1 MPKVLV
7 TPRSFAQYDNAPYEA
22 MQNAGITPIKNP
34 IGGILIK
41 EQMIAHIKEAAGIIV
56 GVDPLD
62 ADVLR
67 SAPNLKVVSK
77 YGVGTDNI
85 DLEYCKHQDIDVN
98 ITVNANSEAVADY
111 AFALILAVARKIP
124 EIDKACR
131 QGDWGKKM
139 SVDVFGKKIG
149 ILGLGAIGRGMVARA
164 KGFNMEIC
172 GYDTYRDDIYINNN
186 NIRFL
191 PPEAIIKEC
200 DFISLHLPLSPQT
213 KHIINAAKLQTA
225 KKNLIIIN
233 TARGALINEADLYSA
248 LKSGSILGAG
258 IDVFESE
265 PARDSK
271 LLELE
276 NVVLGS
282 HCAAST
288 LGAVENMSRMAAEN
302 IIKAF
307 QKRGII

>member
-7 TPRSFAQYDNAPYEA
+7 TPRSFAQYSNTAYEN
-22 MQNAGITPIKNP
+22 MQKAGITIIKNP
-34 IGGILIK
+34 VGGILSK
-41 EQMIAHIKEAAGIIV
+41 EQMIEHIKEVEGIII

-67 SAPNLKVVSK
+67 SAPGLKAVSK

-85 DLEYCKHQDIDVN
+85 DIEYCKSHDIEVS
-98 ITVNANSEAVADY
+98 ITLNANSDAVADY
-111 AFALILAVARKIP
+111 AFALMLAVARKIP

-139 SVDVFGKKIG
+139 SVDVFGKKLG
-149 ILGLGAIGRGMVARA
+149 IFGLGAIGRGMVARA
-164 KGFNMEIC
+164 KGFNMEIY
-172 GYDTYRDDIYINNN
+172 GYDAYRDDIYINEN
-186 NIRFL
+186 NIRFM
-191 PPEAIIKEC
+191 PPEAILKEC
-200 DFISLHLPLSPQT
+200 DFISLHMPLTPQT
-213 KHIINAAKLQTA
+213 KHFINAAKLQTA

-233 TARGALINEADLYSA
+233 TARGGLINEEDLYNA
-248 LKSGSILGAG
+248 LKNGSILGAG
-258 IDVFESE
+258 VDVFENE
-265 PARDSK
+265 PASESK

-288 LGAVENMSRMAAEN
+288 QGAVENMSRMAADN
-302 IIKAF
+302 IINAF
-307 QKRGII
+307 RKRGLI